1 MGCYAAK
8 GKLDEGYVYIGDQHN
23 ARQQSREAAGFYQ
36 SAVEVG
42 RVFVLFMI
50 FSMVPFTTS

>member
-8 GKLDEGYVYIGDQHN
+8 GKLDEGYVYVGDQHN

-42 RVFVLFMI
+42 RVLVLFMI
-50 FSMVPFTTS
+50 FIMMPFNSS